1 MKFSTIILLTLSLVH
16 VLSHTAFGQGFS
28 ISPSRIFFTGNPG
41 ETVTQDIT
49 FTNTSPNAL
58 SFITRIQDWKRDSS
72 GTKIYY
78 NSPQPGSNAKWISL
92 SENSLIIQPG
102 EVKQVIVSLH
112 IPAEA
117 SKLSHTMLFFTQV
130 KEQQKPKVNEVA
142 IGVNVLMEVG
152 VQIYYTPKGLQAG
165 ELEFLAFEDRG
176 IVSNGEKKN
185 RQLALKIHNKGD
197 INKDA
202 FLRLELTNKET
213 GEEVKIEPRTIA
225 MLPDETQWVMVDL
238 PAGLKGKY
246 LSVAMLDAGSTYDLK
261 VAEKEII
268 YRP

>member
-1 MKFSTIILLTLSLVH
+1 MRFSTIILTLSLVLT
-16 VLSHTAFGQGFS
+16 LSHTALGQGFS

-41 ETVTQDIT
+41 ETVTQTIT

-58 SFITRIQDWKRDSS
+58 SFVTRVQDWKRDST
-72 GTKIYY
+72 GTKVYFD
-78 NSPQPGSNAKWISL
+78 NLLPSSNAKWISL
-92 SENSLIIQPG
+92 SENAIIIQPG
-102 EVKQVIVSLH
+102 EVKQVIVSLN
-112 IPAEA
+112 IPKDAH
-117 SKLSHTMLFFTQV
+117 KLSHTMLFFTQV
-130 KEQQKPKVNEVA
+130 KEQQKLQAAKVA

-152 VQIYYTPKGLQAG
+152 VQIYYTPSGLKAG

-176 IVSNGEKKN
+176 MVKNGEKN
-185 RQLALKIHNKGD
+185 IRRVALKIHNTGD

-213 GEEVKIEPRTIA
+213 GEEIKIEPKTLA
-225 MLPDETQWVMVDL
+225 MLPEETQWVMVDL
-238 PAGLKGKY
+238 PATLKGKF
-246 LSVAMLDAGSTYDLK
+246 LTVAMLDAGSTYDLK